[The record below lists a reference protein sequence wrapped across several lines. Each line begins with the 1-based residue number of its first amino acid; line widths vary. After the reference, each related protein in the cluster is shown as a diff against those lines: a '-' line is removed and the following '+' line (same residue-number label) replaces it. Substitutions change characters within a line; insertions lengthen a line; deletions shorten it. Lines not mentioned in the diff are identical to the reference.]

1 MMAAM
6 KRPIASLCCLAFL
19 CGQSSANEPS
29 PFPEPLRATRPAVD
43 GFNTKLSFE
52 GGPTF
57 GGGEV
62 YGASGSATIPLGHQ
76 FGLQLDGV
84 VGAVD
89 GNAIDGVEVFAGA
102 AHLFWR
108 DPSRG
113 LVGAYASAIHA
124 DIFGGL
130 NVYRGGL
137 EGAVYPGRFTIEGI
151 IGVFHADFSDTDF
164 FADAELGYY
173 PDDDVR
179 LSLGYSVVAD
189 DHVFKFGGEWAF
201 ASQAGT
207 ASSTFVDG
215 YVNADGDGLAI
226 AGLRFYFGQNDKTLI
241 RRHRE
246 DDPQSARLGAIN
258 FHFSRNQTYG
268 DSCDACTD
276 AYSSTH

>member
-1 MMAAM
+1 MTVATKLFLAGLCWLALVAVQS
-6 KRPIASLCCLAFL
+6 RAS
-19 CGQSSANEPS
+19 EPTGE
-29 PFPEPLRATRPAVD
+29 PEPISQTRPAVD
-43 GFNTKLSFE
+43 GVNAKLSFE
-52 GGPTF
+52 SGPTF

-84 VGAVD
+84 VGTVD
-89 GNAIDGVEVFAGA
+89 GNAIDGVRVYAGA

-108 DPSRG
+108 DPSKG
-113 LVGAYASAIHA
+113 LIGAYASAIHA
-124 DIFGGL
+124 DVFDGL
-130 NVYRGGL
+130 NVHRGGV
-137 EGAVYPGRFTIEGI
+137 EGAIYSGRLTVEGI
-151 IGVFHADFSDTDF
+151 IGIFHADFGDTEF

-173 PDDDVR
+173 PDDNFR
-179 LSLGYSVVAD
+179 LSIGYGLVAD
-189 DHVFKFGGEWAF
+189 DHVFKLGGEWAF
-201 ASQAGT
+201 AGQAGT
-207 ASSTFVDG
+207 AASAFVDG

-246 DDPQSARLGAIN
+246 DDPQSARLGAVN

-268 DSCDACTD
+268 DNCDACSD